1 MDSQRLKKIEENIVR
16 FAKSVQSTRQQL
28 GLLETENERLKEFSE
43 SQNDKIDR
51 LEKYN
56 ETLTNENSK
65 LSERLNFLESENG
78 NQQKLVENHTK
89 TFISKIE
96 EMLALLDMEKVNEI
110 IKKEVGEIT
119 KPLQDKTEKKL
130 RELEKANDLTNLN
143 AILENAEDND
153 NNGVHDL
160 DDLING
166 NDSNSSPE
174 TKRPRNE

>member
-1 MDSQRLKKIEENIVR
+1 MDSKLKKIEENIVR

-43 SQNDKIDR
+43 SQNEKIDR

-65 LSERLNFLESENG
+65 LSDRLTFLESENA

-96 EMLALLDMEKVNEI
+96 EMLALLDMEKVQEV
-110 IKKEVGEIT
+110 IKDEVKKIT
-119 KPLQDKTEKKL
+119 QPLHDKTDKKL
-130 RELEKANDLTNLN
+130 RELEKANDFTNLN
-143 AILENAEDND
+143 AILENAEDNE
-153 NNGVHDL
+153 NNEQDL
-160 DDLING
+160 DEMING
-166 NDSNSSPE
+166 NGSNSSPE